1 MSELRRKRVES
12 LIRQE
17 IGLLI
22 NLQVIKDPRVDP
34 LAVVTRVVV
43 SKDMHYGKIFISF
56 YGGQAKLESC
66 VQALN
71 HAAGF
76 VQKELAERLR
86 LRFTPKLSF
95 HEDPSIEQGFRVTQK
110 IRELFS

>member
-12 LIRQE
+12 LIQQK
-17 IGLLI
+17 IGSLI
-22 NLQVIKDPRVDP
+22 NLQVIKDPRVEP

-43 SKDMHYGKIFISF
+43 SKDFHYSKVFVSF
-56 YGGQAKLESC
+56 HGEQTRLAAC

-76 VQKELAERLR
+76 IQRELADRMR
-86 LRFTPKLSF
+86 LRFTPRLSF
-95 HEDPSIEQGFRVTQK
+95 HMDRSIEQGFRVTQK

>member
-12 LIRQE
+12 LIQQQ
-17 IGLLI
+17 IGSLI
-22 NLQVIKDPRVDP
+22 NLQVIKDPRVEP

-43 SKDMHYGKIFISF
+43 SKDFHYGKVFISF
-56 YGGQAKLESC
+56 YGEQTRLEAC

-76 VQKELAERLR
+76 IQRQLADRIR
-86 LRFTPKLSF
+86 LRFTPRLSF
-95 HEDPSIEQGFRVTQK
+95 HMDRSIEQGFRVTQK

>member
-12 LIRQE
+12 LIQQQ
-17 IGLLI
+17 IGSLI
-22 NLQVIKDPRVDP
+22 NLKVVKDPRVEQ
-34 LAVVTRVVV
+34 LAAVTRVVV
-43 SKDMHYGKIFISF
+43 SKDFHYAKVFISF
-56 YGGQAKLESC
+56 YGEQARLEAC

-76 VQKELAERLR
+76 IQKELADRMR
-86 LRFTPKLSF
+86 LRFTPRLSF
-95 HEDPSIEQGFRVTQK
+95 HMDRSIEQGFRVTQK